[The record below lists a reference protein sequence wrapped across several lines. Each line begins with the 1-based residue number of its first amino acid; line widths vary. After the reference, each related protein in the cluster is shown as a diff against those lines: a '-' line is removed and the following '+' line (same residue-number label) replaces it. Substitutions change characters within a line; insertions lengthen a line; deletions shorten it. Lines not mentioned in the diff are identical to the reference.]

1 MRPVRLGYPAMAILR
16 GLLRQVA
23 KRSAFRRKPKL
34 RSTRSFAGSGRLR
47 QMFAITACI
56 GLATPNAW
64 SASYDLVVQGGR
76 VLDPASG
83 TEKKLNV
90 GIQAGRIAA
99 LSPAPLSGRDIIDAT
114 GMVVGP
120 GFIDLHAHGGTLLSG
135 RLQLF
140 DGVTTAIEAE
150 VGQLPVAAAY
160 ARAAR
165 EGRATHYGWTA
176 SWGLARMQILG
187 GVTPDGSLAA
197 YLQGVRNNAW
207 TRAASPSQEAE
218 ILALLKA
225 GLEQGALGIG
235 LTHGYAPGVPHSEIR
250 ALSRLAARQNVP
262 IMSHPRFW
270 GGADPGG
277 DVAAI
282 QEIISNAITTGAH
295 WYVCHISL
303 ATVQTTL
310 PMIAAAQAKGAWID
324 VEALVAETG
333 STVLGAEFLAP
344 EELPHFSRGFVP
356 SDILYYGEPI
366 ADDAELADLRAK
378 DPAAMIFLLHR
389 DSEKNLEHR
398 ATQRESFD
406 FPGIVL
412 ASDAM
417 PWSDRQG
424 RLIPGDAWP
433 LPEEAWAHPRGVA
446 TYTRFLELWVREW
459 KEFSLM
465 DAFRMGSYNPARAL
479 ETQVPAM
486 KKKGRIQLGADADLV
501 IFDLSEIRVRAT
513 LQAPRPV
520 SEGMRHVIVSGVPV
534 IRNGELDLDAK
545 PGKPVRRPWDGPV
558 DPVSESP
565 TALSSSA
572 K

>member
-1 MRPVRLGYPAMAILR
+1 MEILQ
-16 GLLRQVA
+16 G
-23 KRSAFRRKPKL
+23 FRRRPEARGDLRRDPKV
-34 RSTRSFAGSGRLR
+34 RPAHASVGSKRLW
-47 QMFAITACI
+47 QTTLVIACI
-56 GLATPNAW
+56 GLAVGKAW
-64 SASYDLVVQGGR
+64 SATYDLVINGGR
-76 VLDPASG
+76 VLDPASR
-83 TEKKLNV
+83 TERELNV
-90 GIQAGRIAA
+90 GIEAGKIAA
-99 LSPAPLSGRDIIDAT
+99 LSPTPLVGRDSIDAS
-114 GMVVGP
+114 GLVVGP

-160 ARAAR
+160 ARAVQQ
-165 EGRATHYGWTA
+165 GRATHYGWTA
-176 SWGLARMQILG
+176 SWGLARMQVLG
-187 GVTPDGSLAA
+187 GVKPDGTMAP
-197 YLQGVRNNAW
+197 YLEGVRNNAW
-207 TRAASPSQEAE
+207 TRPASPAQEAE
-218 ILALLKA
+218 ILALLEQ

-235 LTHGYAPGVPHSEIR
+235 LTHGYAPGVAHSEIQ
-250 ALSRLAARQNVP
+250 ALSRLAARENVP

-303 ATVQTTL
+303 ATVETTL
-310 PMIAAAQAKGAWID
+310 PMLAAAQAKGAHID

-356 SDILYYGEPI
+356 SDILYYGQPI
-366 ADDAELADLRAK
+366 ADEAELADLRAK

-389 DSEKNLEHR
+389 DSERNLEHR
-398 ATQRESFD
+398 ATQRKSFE

-424 RLIPGDAWP
+424 RLIPGDVWP
-433 LPEEAWAHPRGVA
+433 LPAEAWAHPRGVA

-459 KEFSLM
+459 GEFSLM

-479 ETQVPAM
+479 EGQVPSM
-486 KKKGRIQLGADADLV
+486 KKKGRIELGADADL
-501 IFDLSEIRVRAT
+501 ILFDLSEIRVRAS
-513 LQAPRPV
+513 LKNPRPV
-520 SEGMRHVIVSGVPV
+520 SEGMRHVIVRGVPV
-534 IRNGELDLDAK
+534 VRDGALDLNAK
-545 PGKPVRRPWDGPV
+545 PGLPVRRMGEGLPDLRLG
-558 DPVSESP
+558 STASSP
-565 TALSSSA
+565 E
-572 K
+572 

>member
-1 MRPVRLGYPAMAILR
+1 MEILQ
-16 GLLRQVA
+16 G
-23 KRSAFRRKPKL
+23 FRRRPEARGDLRRDPKV
-34 RSTRSFAGSGRLR
+34 RPAHASVGSKRLW
-47 QMFAITACI
+47 QTTLVIACI
-56 GLATPNAW
+56 GLAVGKAW
-64 SASYDLVVQGGR
+64 SATYDLVINGGR
-76 VLDPASG
+76 VLDPASR
-83 TEKKLNV
+83 TERELNV
-90 GIQAGRIAA
+90 GIEAGRIAA
-99 LSPAPLSGRDIIDAT
+99 LSPTPLVGRDSIDAS
-114 GMVVGP
+114 GLVVGP

-160 ARAAR
+160 ARAVQQ
-165 EGRATHYGWTA
+165 GRATHYGWTA
-176 SWGLARMQILG
+176 SWGLARMQVLG
-187 GVTPDGSLAA
+187 GVKPDGTMAP
-197 YLQGVRNNAW
+197 YLEGVRNNAW
-207 TRAASPSQEAE
+207 TRPASPAQEAE
-218 ILALLKA
+218 ILALLEQ

-235 LTHGYAPGVPHSEIR
+235 LTHGYAPGVAHSEIQ
-250 ALSRLAARQNVP
+250 ALSRLAARENVP

-303 ATVQTTL
+303 ATVETTL
-310 PMIAAAQAKGAWID
+310 PMLAAAQAKGAHID

-344 EELPHFSRGFVP
+344 EELPHFSLGFVP
-356 SDILYYGEPI
+356 SDILYYGQPI
-366 ADDAELADLRAK
+366 ADEAELADLRAK

-389 DSEKNLEHR
+389 DSERNLEHR
-398 ATQRESFD
+398 ATQRKSFE

-424 RLIPGDAWP
+424 RLIPGDVWP
-433 LPEEAWAHPRGVA
+433 LPAEAWAHPRGVA

-459 KEFSLM
+459 GEFSLM

-479 ETQVPAM
+479 EGQVPSM
-486 KKKGRIQLGADADLV
+486 KKKGRIELGADADL
-501 IFDLSEIRVRAT
+501 ILFDLSEIRVRAS
-513 LQAPRPV
+513 LKNPRPV
-520 SEGMRHVIVSGVPV
+520 SEGMRHVIVRGVPV
-534 IRNGELDLDAK
+534 VRDGALDLNAK
-545 PGKPVRRPWDGPV
+545 PGLPVRRMGEGLPDLRLG
-558 DPVSESP
+558 STASSP
-565 TALSSSA
+565 E
-572 K
+572 